1 MRKNW
6 NSSTHENISSTVAA
20 SLRVC
25 NKVFAQLWC
34 IKGIALLPTENR
46 AQVQGSVGASI
57 LVTCMRRDSE
67 QDPGGCSMPTGKLER
82 TTRYLLMKAAYAF
95 HAQILRSETGSY
107 SHLPLYKIHFTNLLH
122 FWQHRPHVG
131 GAGSEAICTWF
142 VGHYFLTRQVF
153 SGPWITH
160 TEDPF
165 FKLFPLRLLSWT
177 YSKACTRCDWLP
189 VRTATREKSYRY
201 CRYCALQGQANHL
214 VLFTAREG
222 AWFSPGERL

>member
-1 MRKNW
+1 MRQVEPGHAKFPKIGERNDGSQKSMYPLRENKSKGRNCTRREESMGSLYFWAVCLQTPTCSKNGLLKKNYLQMRKNW

-122 FWQHRPHVG
+122 F
-131 GAGSEAICTWF
+131 
-142 VGHYFLTRQVF
+142 
-153 SGPWITH
+153 
-160 TEDPF
+160 
-165 FKLFPLRLLSWT
+165 
-177 YSKACTRCDWLP
+177 
-189 VRTATREKSYRY
+189 
-201 CRYCALQGQANHL
+201 
-214 VLFTAREG
+214 
-222 AWFSPGERL
+222 